1 MTKTKQICRCSACGN
16 IVEVV
21 NASTGTLSCCGK
33 PMELLTENTT
43 DAATEKHVP
52 VIEKTDCGYRVTV
65 GEVEHPMAE
74 EHYIQWIALATREEN
89 QRKELEAGQKRE
101 AEFMLCE
108 GDEVEAGYA
117 YCNQHG
123 LWKAEP

>member
-1 MTKTKQICRCSACGN
+1 MTKTKQIYRCSVCGN

-21 NASTGTLSCCGK
+21 NACTGTLSCCGK

-74 EHYIQWIALATREEN
+74 EHYIQWIDLITEN
-89 QRKELEAGQKRE
+89 GVLRKFLKPGEKPV
-101 AEFMLCE
+101 AEFKTCAK
-108 GDEVEAGYA
+108 EVTARE
-117 YCNQHG
+117 YCNLHG
-123 LWKAEP
+123 LWKATK